1 MQPTNPQDLLRL
13 KDFAERYPQYGGYQ
27 ALRARLR
34 RLQGTP
40 GFDKCIVHFGRSVLI
55 SPRAFVAFLTGE
67 EGRA

>member
-1 MQPTNPQDLLRL
+1 MQQTDPQDLLKL

-40 GFDKCIVHFGRSVLI
+40 GFDKCIVRFGRSVLI
-55 SPRAFVAFLTGE
+55 NPRAFVACLTNGG
-67 EGRA
+67 GRA